1 MWYCRRNNCT
11 SYPGDCGINVHVRRK
26 KQKAA
31 TAESQTQTSKV
42 NLVAAHT
49 GLKFVVFVSCRDNNS
64 RQNIEQDKEVPKR
77 VASPHSDNTD
87 DDDEVERNFDNPLY
101 AKVCREDQNN
111 CDTLC
116 HSTTL

>member
-1 MWYCRRNNCT
+1 MLLNNISPHT
-11 SYPGDCGINVHVRRK
+11 LASNLLFIVSY
-26 KQKAA
+26 
-31 TAESQTQTSKV
+31 
-42 NLVAAHT
+42 
-49 GLKFVVFVSCRDNNS
+49 RDNNL